1 MLSRPTVAGGDGLA
15 ELMPRL
21 AAGELAVR
29 AASAAVLAP
38 LALATAWTGGQPL
51 AVLLSVAGALI
62 GYEWFRMFGS
72 RGVRAYLPALLAT
85 GAGVVLCTV
94 VGAEA
99 AVAGAVIGAITGS
112 LVVGGIDRVIAQAC
126 TGILVLAVPLTLV
139 WELRQIGDEGRNLLV
154 WCLVVVWA
162 TDTFAYLFGRG
173 LGGWRLAPAISPQ
186 KTWSGS
192 CGGILG
198 AAFTGGGVG
207 ILIGFS
213 VESAAL
219 AGAGVGLTAIAGDL
233 AMSAIKRARG
243 CKDTSRL
250 IPGHGGILDRVDG
263 FLLSVTVVAVW
274 VLVVGGT

>member
-15 ELMPRL
+15 ESMPRL

-38 LALATAWTGGQPL
+38 LALATVWTGGLPL
-51 AVLLSVAGALI
+51 AVLLCAAGALI
-62 GYEWFRMFGS
+62 GNEWFRLFGS
-72 RGVRAYLPALLAT
+72 RGVRAYLPALSAT
-85 GAGVVLCTV
+85 GAGVALWTL

-99 AVAGAVIGAITGS
+99 AVAGAVIGAVTGS
-112 LVVGGIDRVIAQAC
+112 LVVGGIDRAIAQAYP
-126 TGILVLAVPLTLV
+126 GILVLAIPLTLV
-139 WELRQIGDEGRNLLV
+139 WELRQMGDEGRNLLV
-154 WCLVVVWA
+154 WCLLVVWA

-186 KTWSGS
+186 KTWSGL
-192 CGGILG
+192 CGGVLG
-198 AAFTGGGVG
+198 AALTGAAAA

-213 VESAAL
+213 VESSAL

-263 FLLSVTVVAVW
+263 FLFSVTVVAVW
-274 VLVVGGT
+274 VLMVRGT